1 MLTKNSQNVHRKY
14 FWAIL
19 ITFICHIKID
29 INMCEPHYVY
39 LFFLWTSSIVQVF
52 DYLAID
58 IFLTINLFEDQ
69 HTLPKWNIL
78 SQSCYCCLFYVLA
91 FQDQHTLPKWN
102 ILSQSCYCCYW
113 PFRTSTPSQSEIF
126 SQIYNKSFETEY
138 FTLGGCAGPERPI
151 HRTSNN
157 NSFSQNIS
165 LWEGVLVLKGQYI
178 EQATITAFHRIFHFG
193 RVCWSW
199 KANT

>member
-1 MLTKNSQNVHRKY
+1 MSHMMLTKNPQNVHRKY

-19 ITFICHIKID
+19 ITFICDVKID

-58 IFLTINLFEDQ
+58 IFLTINLFE
-69 HTLPKWNIL
+69 
-78 SQSCYCCLFYVLA
+78 
-91 FQDQHTLPKWN
+91 DQHTLPKWN

-165 LWEGVLVLKGQYI
+165 LLVYTL
-178 EQATITAFHRIFHFG
+178 
-193 RVCWSW
+193 
-199 KANT
+199 

>member
-19 ITFICHIKID
+19 ITFICHVKID

-178 EQATITAFHRIFHFG
+178 EQATITAFHRIFHY
-193 RVCWSW
+193 
-199 KANT
+199 

>member
-1 MLTKNSQNVHRKY
+1 MSHMMLTKNPQNVHRQY

-19 ITFICHIKID
+19 ITFICDVKID

-69 HTLPKWNIL
+69 HTLPQWNIL

-91 FQDQHTLPKWN
+91 FLSVSKLLLVLCIGLSGPAHPPKVNYSVSKLLLLLLAFHDQHTLPKWN
-102 ILSQSCYCCYW
+102 ILSNLQ
-113 PFRTSTPSQSEIF
+113 
-126 SQIYNKSFETEY
+126 
-138 FTLGGCAGPERPI
+138 
-151 HRTSNN
+151 
-157 NSFSQNIS
+157 
-165 LWEGVLVLKGQYI
+165 
-178 EQATITAFHRIFHFG
+178 
-193 RVCWSW
+193 
-199 KANT
+199 

>member
-1 MLTKNSQNVHRKY
+1 MSHMMLTKNPQNVHRKY

-19 ITFICHIKID
+19 ITFICDVKID

-102 ILSQSCYCCYW
+102 ILPQSCYCCYW

-126 SQIYNKSFETEY
+126 SQIIRA
-138 FTLGGCAGPERPI
+138 LR
-151 HRTSNN
+151 
-157 NSFSQNIS
+157 QNIS
-165 LWEGVLVLKGQYI
+165 LWEGVLVLKGQ
-178 EQATITAFHRIFHFG
+178 
-193 RVCWSW
+193 
-199 KANT
+199 

>member
-1 MLTKNSQNVHRKY
+1 MLTKNPQNVHRKY

-19 ITFICHIKID
+19 ITFICDVKID

-113 PFRTSTPSQSEIF
+113 PFRTSTPSQNI
-126 SQIYNKSFETEY
+126 

-151 HRTSNN
+151 ATITALR
-157 NSFSQNIS
+157 QNIS

-178 EQATITAFHRIFHFG
+178 EQATITAFHRIFHY
-193 RVCWSW
+193 
-199 KANT
+199 

>member
-19 ITFICHIKID
+19 ITFICDVKID

-102 ILSQSCYCCYW
+102 ILSQSCYCCLFYVLA
-113 PFRTSTPSQSEIF
+113 FQDQHTSQSEIF
-126 SQIYNKSFETEY
+126 CLKAVIVAIGLSGPAHPPKVKYSLKSTIRA
-138 FTLGGCAGPERPI
+138 LR
-151 HRTSNN
+151 
-157 NSFSQNIS
+157 QNIS
-165 LWEGVLVLKGQYI
+165 LWEGVLVLKGQ
-178 EQATITAFHRIFHFG
+178 
-193 RVCWSW
+193 
-199 KANT
+199 

>member
-1 MLTKNSQNVHRKY
+1 MLTKNPQNVHRKY

-19 ITFICHIKID
+19 ITFICDVKID

-58 IFLTINLFEDQ
+58 IFLTINPLWGPA
-69 HTLPKWNIL
+69 HPPKVKYSVSKLLLLLVLCIGL
-78 SQSCYCCLFYVLA
+78 SGPAHPPKVKYSVSKLLLLLLA
-91 FQDQHTLPKWN
+91 FQDQHTLPKW
-102 ILSQSCYCCYW
+102 I
-113 PFRTSTPSQSEIF
+113 
-126 SQIYNKSFETEY
+126 ETEY

-157 NSFSQNIS
+157 NSFETEYFTLWGCAGPERPIHRTSNNNSFSQNIS
-165 LWEGVLVLKGQYI
+165 LLVYTL
-178 EQATITAFHRIFHFG
+178 
-193 RVCWSW
+193 
-199 KANT
+199 

>member
-1 MLTKNSQNVHRKY
+1 MSNVKLSNTWTMEEVHKKKEIDIMRFTHIYINLMSHMMLTKNPQNVHRKY

-19 ITFICHIKID
+19 ITFIWDVKID

-102 ILSQSCYCCYW
+102 ILSQS
-113 PFRTSTPSQSEIF
+113 E
-126 SQIYNKSFETEY
+126 
-138 FTLGGCAGPERPI
+138 
-151 HRTSNN
+151 
-157 NSFSQNIS
+157 
-165 LWEGVLVLKGQYI
+165 YI

>member
-1 MLTKNSQNVHRKY
+1 MSHMMLTKNSQNVHRKY

-19 ITFICHIKID
+19 ITFICHVKID

-102 ILSQSCYCCYW
+102 ILSQSCYCSLFYVLA
-113 PFRTSTPSQSEIF
+113 FQD
-126 SQIYNKSFETEY
+126 QH
-138 FTLGGCAGPERPI
+138 TLPKWNI
-151 HRTSNN
+151 LSHTLSKWNILSNL
-157 NSFSQNIS
+157 Q
-165 LWEGVLVLKGQYI
+165 
-178 EQATITAFHRIFHFG
+178 
-193 RVCWSW
+193 
-199 KANT
+199 

>member
-1 MLTKNSQNVHRKY
+1 MLTKNPQNVHRKY

-19 ITFICHIKID
+19 ITFICDVKID

-58 IFLTINLFEDQ
+58 IFLTINLFE
-69 HTLPKWNIL
+69 
-78 SQSCYCCLFYVLA
+78 
-91 FQDQHTLPKWN
+91 DQHTLPKWN

-178 EQATITAFHRIFHFG
+178 EQATITAFHRIFHY
-193 RVCWSW
+193 
-199 KANT
+199 